1 MFVSINYRVGPLG
14 FPQGTEADSLGAV
27 NLGIKDMLAA
37 LTWVQTNIGAF
48 GGDKDKV
55 ILSSFF
61 SFLTNTEPL
70 YRSLCG
76 ERAPALSA

>member
-37 LTWVQTNIGAF
+37 LTWVQSNIGAF

-55 ILSSFF
+55 NFNSYSLS
-61 SFLTNTEPL
+61 LTNIEPL
-70 YRSLCG
+70 CRSLYV
-76 ERAPALSA
+76 ERVPAL